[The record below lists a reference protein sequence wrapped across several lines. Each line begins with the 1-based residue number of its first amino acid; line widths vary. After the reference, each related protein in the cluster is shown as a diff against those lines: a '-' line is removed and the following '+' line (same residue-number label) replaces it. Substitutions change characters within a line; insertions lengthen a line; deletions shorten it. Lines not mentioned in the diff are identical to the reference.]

1 MESSHH
7 ILITFVS
14 AAVLGV
20 FLFLIAQRLKVSAI
34 VLLLIGG
41 ILAGPEFLN
50 IVRPSDLGKG
60 LNTIISLAVGLI
72 LFEGGLTLDAKGY
85 RQVSSEIWG
94 VLTKGVVITWGL
106 TTLTIKA
113 IFGFEWAFCLLA
125 ASLIIV
131 TGPTVVGPILQRIRV
146 KKNLH
151 NILYWEGVLIDPI
164 GVFIALLCYEWIIS
178 AGTPEAYFNF
188 FFRFFV
194 GAAMGIS
201 FGIITYEILRKNLI
215 PENRLNF
222 FAIATAMLNFALA
235 NSIVSES
242 GLLSVTIAGL
252 ILGYKD
258 TPQLDRIIEYKVE
271 LKDFLI
277 GLLFILLAANLSLA
291 KFTAYGTTLIWAIV
305 IVMLLIRPLNIFIS
319 TAGSPLAFREKMF
332 LSWIAPRGIVAA
344 SMSSLFAF
352 NLTREGFESAGF
364 LETFTYAVIV
374 GTVIFQGF
382 SAKWVGKLL
391 GVLEP
396 KPKGW
401 LIVGANKLGRA
412 AAHFIKERG
421 HSVILM
427 DTNPREVKLA
437 RREGLTALCESALI
451 IDPVQHVE
459 FYGIGNIMAITGNE
473 DLNQLIVQRW
483 HKIFSFANL
492 YYWGYE
498 DIQTAE
504 TFRHAVGKPIWTD
517 IDLKSI
523 LAQNIQQNE
532 IFTCVVTSQL
542 AKFDRDKGVLICEFD
557 GLIYLSPPYDE
568 EGEATFLTLRPSY
581 SGLEKSTNRNWITF
595 SSDRTLD
602 ELYDKMLTLLK
613 RDIPEIDIKKLH
625 KELVQREK
633 EFSSI
638 IGHGVSLPHTYTE
651 NLDKSILMIARLNPP
666 IKCQHSEA
674 LIDLVF
680 MVLSPENQP
689 EEHLAQ
695 ISKIAKF
702 VTKEETRAALLAV
715 KNSAELYNIIEKT

>member
-14 AAVLGV
+14 ASVLGV
-20 FLFLIAQRLKVSAI
+20 FLFLVAQRLKISAI

-41 ILAGPEFLN
+41 ILAGPEFLG

-85 RQVSSEIWG
+85 KQVSSEIWG
-94 VLTKGVVITWGL
+94 VLTKGVIITWGL
-106 TTLTIKA
+106 TTLTLKT
-113 IFGFEWAFCLLA
+113 IFDFEWSFCLLA

-201 FGIITYEILRKNLI
+201 FGFVTYEILKKNLV

-235 NSIVSES
+235 DSIVSES

-277 GLLFILLAANLSLA
+277 GLLFILLAANLSLV
-291 KFTAYGTTLIWAIV
+291 KFTAYGTSLIWVIV
-305 IVMLLIRPLNIFIS
+305 IVMFLIRPLNIFIS
-319 TAGSPLAFREKMF
+319 TAGSTLKLREKMF
-332 LSWIAPRGIVAA
+332 LSWVAPRGIVAA

-352 NLTREGFESAGF
+352 NLSAEGFEFAGF
-364 LETFTYAVIV
+364 LETFTYAIIA

-382 SAKWVGKLL
+382 SAKWVGRLL

-401 LIVGANKLGRA
+401 LIIGANKLGRA
-412 AAHFIKERG
+412 AAHFMKERAC
-421 HSVILM
+421 SVVLI

-437 RREGLTALCESALI
+437 NREGLTALCENALTV
-451 IDPVQHVE
+451 DPAQHIE
-459 FYGIGNIMAITGNE
+459 FYGTGNIMAITGNE

-483 HKIFSFANL
+483 HKIFGFANF

-498 DIQTAE
+498 DIQTSE
-504 TFRHAVGKPIWTD
+504 TIHNTLGSPIWTEL
-517 IDLKSI
+517 DLKSI

-532 IFTCVVTSQL
+532 IFTCVVTSEL
-542 AKFDRDKGVLICEFD
+542 SKFNREKDVLICEFE
-557 GLIYLSPPYDE
+557 GLIHLSPPYDK
-568 EGEATFLTLRPSY
+568 EGEATFLTLRPTY
-581 SGLEKSTNRNWITF
+581 TGLEKSTNRNWISF

-602 ELYDKMLTLLK
+602 ELYARMLTLLK
-613 RDIPEIDIKKLH
+613 RDIPEIDTKKLH

-651 NLDKSILMIARLNPP
+651 NLDKSVLMISRLNTP
-666 IKCQHSEA
+666 IKCSHSKADIE
-674 LIDLVF
+674 LVF

-689 EEHLAQ
+689 EEHLSH

-702 VTKEETRAALLAV
+702 VMKEETRAALLAA
-715 KNSAELYNIIEKT
+715 KNSADLYQIIEKG